1 MEHQID
7 PCLPP
12 LCAQVPLQSALIR
25 ASSNDLSVVIIYRA
39 KMLCSNLVSGLLAL
53 IACLYGDESADGVR
67 ERVGCPALREV
78 ERLAEE
84 VSGGT

>member
-25 ASSNDLSVVIIYRA
+25 ASSNDLIVVIIHGA
-39 KMLCSNLVSGLLAL
+39 KVLCSNLVWGLLAL
-53 IACLYGDESADGVR
+53 VACFTLPLLMKWMQAAHHSIQID
-67 ERVGCPALREV
+67 PA
-78 ERLAEE
+78 
-84 VSGGT
+84 SS